1 MHPDKIVSRYRG
13 VYAHAT
19 NGSGQEQVTAKKF
32 VDDMR
37 RQYPGIH
44 EQAFPPEPPE
54 QDEEP
59 EPTYWYDRGNYR
71 QQQQAGANPW
81 DNIRS
86 AAQNAW
92 DWAQRVASE
101 MASVEYARKVAD
113 DLAEVQVKNLQTNK
127 VQIAVK
133 IPQRELFYLSERLNP
148 QQKIEFAQH
157 IAAKVENEILALL
170 MDED

>member
-13 VYAHAT
+13 VYAHASS
-19 NGSGQEQVTAKKF
+19 GSGQEQVTAQKF

-54 QDEEP
+54 QDEP
-59 EPTYWYDRGNYR
+59 GANYWYDRGNFR
-71 QQQQAGANPW
+71 EQSPPQANPW
-81 DNIRS
+81 ENIRS

-133 IPQRELFYLSERLNP
+133 LPQRELFYLAERLNP

-157 IAAKVENEILALL
+157 IAARVENEILALL
-170 MDED
+170 MGED

>member
-13 VYAHAT
+13 VYAHAS
-19 NGSGQEQVTAKKF
+19 NGTGNEKATAQKF

-44 EQAFPPEPPE
+44 EQAFPPEPPNE
-54 QDEEP
+54 DEERS
-59 EPTYWYDRGNYR
+59 TYWYDKGNFR
-71 QQQQAGANPW
+71 QQGGAANPW
-81 DNIRS
+81 DNIKS

-92 DWAQRVASE
+92 DWAQKVASE
-101 MASVEYARKVAD
+101 MASVEYARKVAE

-133 IPQRELFYLSERLNP
+133 IPQRELFYLSERLND
-148 QQKIEFAQH
+148 QQKMEFAQH
-157 IAAKVENEILALL
+157 IAAKVEAEILALL
-170 MDED
+170 YDGD

>member
-1 MHPDKIVSRYRG
+1 MYPDNILSRYRG

-19 NGSGQEQVTAKKF
+19 SGTGNEKATAQKF

-44 EQAFPPEPPE
+44 EQAFPPEPVE
-54 QDEEP
+54 QEEP
-59 EPTYWYDRGNYR
+59 EPTYWYDRGNFR
-71 QQQQAGANPW
+71 QQQQTGPNPW

-92 DWAQRVASE
+92 EWAQKVASE
-101 MASVEYARKVAD
+101 MASVEYARKVAE
-113 DLAEVQVKNLQTNK
+113 DLAEIQVKNLQTNK

-133 IPQRELFYLSERLNP
+133 IPQRELFYLSERLNE
-148 QQKIEFAQH
+148 QQKIEFAQY

-170 MDED
+170 VED

>member
-1 MHPDKIVSRYRG
+1 MHPDKIVSRYKG

-19 NGSGQEQVTAKKF
+19 SGSGQEKVTAQRF
-32 VDDMR
+32 LDEMR

-44 EQAFPPEPPE
+44 EQAFPPE
-54 QDEEP
+54 QSEP
-59 EPTYWYDRGNYR
+59 EEEDRSTYWYDRGNYR
-71 QQQQAGANPW
+71 QQQGGAANPW

-92 DWAQRVASE
+92 EWAQKVASE
-101 MASVEYARKVAD
+101 MASVEYARKVAE

-133 IPQRELFYLSERLNP
+133 IPQRELFYLAERLNE
-148 QQKIEFAQH
+148 QQKIEFAQYL
-157 IAAKVENEILALL
+157 AAKVENEILALL
-170 MDED
+170 IDD

>member
-13 VYAHAT
+13 VYAHASS
-19 NGSGQEQVTAKKF
+19 GSGQEKVTAQKF

-54 QDEEP
+54 PDEAGAN
-59 EPTYWYDRGNYR
+59 YWYDRGNFR
-71 QQQQAGANPW
+71 EQQQAGPNPW
-81 DNIRS
+81 ENIRS

-133 IPQRELFYLSERLNP
+133 LPQRELFYLAERLNP

-157 IAAKVENEILALL
+157 IATRVENEILALL
-170 MDED
+170 MAED